1 MRAPLRTC
9 SEFPELSCRLFSEL
23 HQRQSMRLHR
33 ATVGYISV
41 HLSLYYST
49 NGGCRVSPGT
59 PVSLRF
65 VPHAH
70 GSEVRS
76 LPLIITCPF
85 AEPLCSCSP
94 LTGFPAEKKGSCPQP
109 GGFGQ
114 ENPHSRGAA
123 NHALR
128 NWVATGVLGNPA
140 IALCAVP
147 LLIPVATCLAKVI
160 VHGSR

>member
-1 MRAPLRTC
+1 
-9 SEFPELSCRLFSEL
+9 
-23 HQRQSMRLHR
+23 MRLHR

-76 LPLIITCPF
+76 LPLITSRF
-85 AEPLCSCSP
+85 A
-94 LTGFPAEKKGSCPQP
+94 
-109 GGFGQ
+109 
-114 ENPHSRGAA
+114 
-123 NHALR
+123 HALR
-128 NWVATGVLGNPA
+128 SLVSQRKRRAAAHNRVVLGNQNSYFQGSRDQSLGDALTTGVL
-140 IALCAVP
+140 
-147 LLIPVATCLAKVI
+147 
-160 VHGSR
+160 

>member
-1 MRAPLRTC
+1 AAVCLVSYINGSPC
-9 SEFPELSCRLFSEL
+9 AS
-23 HQRQSMRLHR
+23 HR

-49 NGGCRVSPGT
+49 NEGCRVSPGT

-114 ENPHSRGAA
+114 GESA
-123 NHALR
+123 
-128 NWVATGVLGNPA
+128 
-140 IALCAVP
+140 
-147 LLIPVATCLAKVI
+147 PVGCGKSST
-160 VHGSR
+160 

>member
-49 NGGCRVSPGT
+49 NEGCRVSPGT

-76 LPLIITCPF
+76 LPLIITVLLRSRF
-85 AEPLCSCSP
+85 A
-94 LTGFPAEKKGSCPQP
+94 
-109 GGFGQ
+109 
-114 ENPHSRGAA
+114 
-123 NHALR
+123 HALR
-128 NWVATGVLGNPA
+128 SLVSQRKRRAAAHNRVVLGSENPSSRSTVNQGLGDAVAIGVLGKPA

-147 LLIPVATCLAKVI
+147 LLIPVSALICAQE
-160 VHGSR
+160 RP

>member
-114 ENPHSRGAA
+114 SEFTLSRYVKSSTWGC
-123 NHALR
+123 
-128 NWVATGVLGNPA
+128 GLGNLA

-147 LLIPVATCLAKVI
+147 LLIPVSALICA
-160 VHGSR
+160 HERP

>member
-94 LTGFPAEKKGSCPQP
+94 PCLSVFSRWNHTRAENK
-109 GGFGQ
+109 
-114 ENPHSRGAA
+114 
-123 NHALR
+123 
-128 NWVATGVLGNPA
+128 ATAHNRVVLGRRIRTRGVRQIKHLGTRLQQGFWAGWPA
-140 IALCAVP
+140 PSVPCLC
-147 LLIPVATCLAKVI
+147 
-160 VHGSR
+160 

>member
-1 MRAPLRTC
+1 
-9 SEFPELSCRLFSEL
+9 
-23 HQRQSMRLHR
+23 MRLHR

-94 LTGFPAEKKGSCPQP
+94 LTGFPAEKKGNCPPMRRIALIRLLLSYVAGTNLGRIAHPQLVTQLAQQIHQP
-109 GGFGQ
+109 VTVAGGFHADQ
-114 ENPHSRGAA
+114 RRRG
-123 NHALR
+123 HLPVKPFR
-128 NWVATGVLGNPA
+128 VARGL
-140 IALCAVP
+140 
-147 LLIPVATCLAKVI
+147 
-160 VHGSR
+160 H